1 MKTLV
6 IGLGQAGGKIA
17 DSFLADDRKSP
28 VPHTFECIA
37 VNSALS
43 DLAGL
48 IHIPQEDRIVIGET
62 VVKGHGVGADN
73 KLGAEIAEDEV
84 DVILNRVS
92 KVGVADFDAF
102 LLVAGLGGGTG
113 SGVIPVLAK
122 HIKQVYDEPVYAL
135 GILPAENEGDIYT
148 LNSARSLKTL
158 LPSADAVILV
168 DNGTFLRGG
177 ESVREAY
184 ERINNEIV
192 KRLGIIARAGE
203 IRGRRVVAEMVVD
216 TSEIINT
223 MRTGGICSIGYAS
236 ERVSVKKKGFLSK
249 LFSLFLG
256 GGKKANIGRASRIL
270 SVVKRATK
278 GRLLLPCDYRSA
290 NKALIVLAGP
300 PSELDRKGIEKARQ
314 WLEQNI
320 AGAEVRGGDYPLPKS
335 GYVGSVVL
343 LAGISNAPR
352 VRTLLERAK
361 VVQEKVAEEPV
372 GVKNIESLLSDI
384 DKLGGKK

>member
-1 MKTLV
+1 MKTLI
-6 IGLGQAGGKIA
+6 IGLGQAGGKVA
-17 DSFLADDRKSP
+17 DAFLADDRKSP
-28 VPHTFECIA
+28 VPHTFEAIV
-37 VNSALS
+37 VNTALS
-43 DLAGL
+43 DLTGL
-48 IHIPQEDRIVIGET
+48 VNIPPEDRILIGET

-73 KLGAEIAEDEV
+73 KLGAEIAEDEG

-92 KVGVADFDAF
+92 KMGVAEFDAF
-102 LLVAGLGGGTG
+102 ILVAALGGGTG
-113 SGVIPVLAK
+113 SGTAPVLAK
-122 HIKQVYDEPVYAL
+122 HLKEVYDEPVYAI

-148 LNSARSLKTL
+148 LNAARSLKTL
-158 LPSADAVILV
+158 LPNADAVILV

-177 ESVREAY
+177 ESVKEAY
-184 ERINNEIV
+184 DRINNEVV
-192 KRLGIIARAGE
+192 KRIGIIARAGE
-203 IRGRRVVAEMVVD
+203 VRGRRTVAEMVVD

-236 ERVSVKKKGFLSK
+236 ERVSVQKKGFLSRF
-249 LFSLFLG
+249 FSFFLG
-256 GGKKANIGRASRIL
+256 GRREQIGKASRIL

-320 AGAEVRGGDYPLPKS
+320 SGAEVRGGDYPLPKS
-335 GYVGSVVL
+335 SYVGCVVL

-352 VRTLLERAK
+352 VRSLLERAK
-361 VVQEKVAEEPV
+361 VVQEKVAEEP
-372 GVKNIESLLSDI
+372 KSTRDIEALLRDI

>member
-17 DSFLADDRKSP
+17 DAFIADDRKSP
-28 VPHTFECIA
+28 VPHTFEAIA
-37 VNSALS
+37 VNTAMS

-48 IHIPQEDRIVIGET
+48 VNIPEEDRILIGET
-62 VVKGHGVGADN
+62 SVKGHGVGADN
-73 KLGAEIAEDEV
+73 KLGAEIAEDEA

-92 KVGVADFDAF
+92 KVGVAEFDAF
-102 LLVAGLGGGTG
+102 LLVAALGGGTG
-113 SGVIPVLAK
+113 SGAIPVLAK
-122 HIKQVYDEPVYAL
+122 HLKEVYDEPVYAI

-158 LPSADAVILV
+158 LPNADAVILV
-168 DNGTFLRGG
+168 DNGSFLRGG

-184 ERINNEIV
+184 DRINKEIV
-192 KRLGIIARAGE
+192 KRIGIIARAGE
-203 IRGRRVVAEMVVD
+203 IRGRRTVAEMVVD

-236 ERVSVKKKGFLSK
+236 ERVGYSKRGFLARLLSF
-249 LFSLFLG
+249 LLG
-256 GGKKANIGRASRIL
+256 GRRRDSIGKASRIL

-290 NKALIVLAGP
+290 NKALIVIAGP

-335 GYVGSVVL
+335 SYVGCVVL

-352 VRTLLERAK
+352 VRSLLERAK

-372 GVKNIESLLSDI
+372 GVKDIEALLRDI
-384 DKLGGKK
+384 DRLGGTK

>member
-1 MKTLV
+1 MKTFV

-17 DSFLADDRKSP
+17 DAFLEDDRKSP
-28 VPHTFECIA
+28 VPHTFEVMA
-37 VNSALS
+37 VNTALS
-43 DLAGL
+43 DLTGL
-48 IHIPQEDRIVIGET
+48 MHIPQEDRLLIGET

-73 KLGAEIAEDEV
+73 KTGADIAEDEAE
-84 DVILNRVS
+84 VILNRIS
-92 KVGVADFDAF
+92 KVGVSEFDAF

-113 SGVIPVLAK
+113 SGTMPVVAK
-122 HIKQVYDEPVYAL
+122 HLKEVYDEPVYAI
-135 GILPAENEGDIYT
+135 GILPAEKEGDIYT
-148 LNSARSLKTL
+148 LNAARSLKTL
-158 LPSADAVILV
+158 LPNADAVILV
-168 DNGTFLRGG
+168 DNGSFLRGG

-184 ERINNEIV
+184 DRINNEIV
-192 KRLGIIARAGE
+192 KRIGIIARAGE
-203 IRGRRVVAEMVVD
+203 VRSKKAVAEMVVD

-223 MRTGGICSIGYAS
+223 LRTGGICSIGYAS
-236 ERVSVKKKGFLSK
+236 EKVSVTRKGFFSK
-249 LFSLFLG
+249 FFSFFLG
-256 GGKKANIGRASRIL
+256 GRRDSIGRASRIL

-320 AGAEVRGGDYPLPKS
+320 SGAEVRGGDYPLPKS
-335 GYVGSVVL
+335 SYVGCVVL

-361 VVQEKVAEEPV
+361 VVQEKVAEEPR
-372 GVKNIESLLSDI
+372 GTKDI
-384 DKLGGKK
+384 DTLLRDIDRLGGQE